1 MVDGEL
7 KILLKSQIPWS
18 ALWSSRKKELDA
30 EFDSICEELRQGRVS
45 TSREA
50 DTVAAAVLACK
61 VVSTDK
67 AKKIL
72 SRSESDSTKR
82 FGGLRVKMKSVVP

>member
-1 MVDGEL
+1 ME
-7 KILLKSQIPWS
+7 QQE
-18 ALWSSRKKELDA
+18 KELDA

-50 DTVAAAVLACK
+50 DTVAVAVLACK

-67 AKKIL
+67 AKRFYLEASMIQP
-72 SRSESDSTKR
+72 KR